1 MMPKQYSDDT
11 VDYIEKKMRKFEKAF
26 NAMKSEAEKRARL
39 EPKEPTVGLKRR
51 GTGEKPQH
59 DVGGRDFQHS
69 KRQLEGNTALKW
81 GVNSQLWNP
90 AQERLAS
97 LDELYVEQ
105 ALTPEYVPC

>member
-11 VDYIEKKMRKFEKAF
+11 VDYIEKKMRKFERAF

-39 EPKEPTVGLKRR
+39 EPKEPAVGLRRR
-51 GTGEKPQH
+51 GTGEKPQQ
-59 DVGGRDFQHS
+59 DAAGRDFQHN
-69 KRQLEGNTALKW
+69 KRQGNTTLKW

-105 ALTPEYVPC
+105 ALP